1 MYFLHSF
8 VASCVAAAK
17 FADKLGNRL
26 GRSYSSEWCCWKW
39 LRTALGVEVNFAFV
53 ESTAVPPSSA
63 HNKHMHPRGVTERRP
78 NGSERISL
86 LLPLPPKLSV
96 LIGGGMIIIIS
107 SDGGIK
113 DIIYLG
119 GRGELN
125 LLGEGVNLLALI
137 FN

>member
-17 FADKLGNRL
+17 FADKLGSRL

-39 LRTALGVEVNFAFV
+39 LRTALGVEENVAFV

-63 HNKHMHPRGVTERRP
+63 HDKHMQPRGVTERRP

-96 LIGGGMIIIIS
+96 PLFGGGMIIIIGS
-107 SDGGIK
+107 MGEIK
-113 DIIYLG
+113 DIIYFD
-119 GRGELN
+119 
-125 LLGEGVNLLALI
+125 GEGG
-137 FN
+137 